1 MDAWLFPGQGSQARG
16 MGADVLARYPDLV
29 RRADEL
35 LGYSVRELCE
45 RDPDRRLRDT
55 RYAQPALFVVHALT
69 YLARVDDGGAPD
81 VVAGHSLG
89 EYGALFAAGCFD
101 FDTGL
106 RLVHERGR
114 LMGEVTG
121 GGMMAIIGLP
131 MEQLAA
137 ELAEDALRV
146 LDVANHNEPAQVVIS
161 GPQPALR
168 VAADRL
174 AGRAGVRCVPLN
186 VSAPF
191 HSRYMADAAARFAR
205 VLTGVTFRE
214 PRLPVISNVTAR
226 PYPPGAVADLLGRQI
241 RSAVRWWDTVR
252 WLREHGVTGVAE
264 LGPGTVLSRIWRTA
278 ETVPAAAPAAGL
290 PARVATAPAP
300 SAPAPSA
307 SPAPASPAAVAGPPA
322 VPRPVRAE
330 LLGSAA
336 FRRAYGVRYAYLSG
350 SMYQGIGS
358 VDLVLRMGRAG
369 LLGFFGAGGLTLD
382 EIDDALGVLGRELG
396 RGGPYGA
403 NLLHAVDDPDH
414 EAAVAALYVR
424 HGVRFVEAAGYTG
437 ITAPLV
443 HARFAGAHRDAHG
456 RPVAV
461 RNVLAKVS
469 RPEVAEKF
477 LRPPEESLLRRLVDD
492 GRLTTAEA
500 DVARELPVSA
510 DVCVES
516 DSGGHTDAG
525 VALTL
530 LPTMSRLRDRVVA
543 EYRYPERPRIGAAGG
558 LGAPEAVAAAFTLG
572 AEFVVTGSVN
582 QCSPQAGTSPA
593 VKDILATLD
602 VQDTTYA
609 PAGDMFELGAR
620 VQVVRK
626 GTLFPARANRLYQ
639 LYRQHESLGDI
650 DARTRR
656 TIEDTYFRRSFD
668 EVWDGTRRYLQR
680 RHPEQIPRANRQEK
694 HRMALVFRWYFVHS
708 SRMALRGVLD
718 ERVNF
723 QIHTGPAIGA
733 FNRFV
738 DGTDLADWRDRH
750 VDVIAERLMEGAAAL
765 LGTRYHQF
773 TEGATG

>member
-16 MGADVLARYPDLV
+16 MGLEVLTRFPDHVRQADDV
-29 RRADEL
+29 
-35 LGYSVRELCE
+35 LGYSVRDLCE
-45 RDPDRRLRDT
+45 RDPDRKLRDT

-69 YLARVDDGGAPD
+69 HLARVADGAAPAAA
-81 VVAGHSLG
+81 AGHSLG

-101 FDTGL
+101 FGTGV
-106 RLVHERGR
+106 RLVRERGR
-114 LMGEVTG
+114 LMGAVTG
-121 GGMMAIIGLP
+121 GGMLAVLGLSV
-131 MEQLAA
+131 EQVRT
-137 ELAEDALRV
+137 ELDGGSLRD
-146 LDVANHNEPAQVVIS
+146 LDVANHNEPAQVVLS
-161 GPQPALR
+161 GPATALAA
-168 VAADRL
+168 VAERL

-191 HSRYMADAAARFAR
+191 HSRYMTDAAQRFAR
-205 VLTGVTFRE
+205 VLGDVTFAD
-214 PRLPVISNVTAR
+214 PRFPVVSNVTAL
-226 PYPPGAVADLLGRQI
+226 PYPPGGVAGLLTRQI
-241 RSAVRWWDTVR
+241 TSPVRWWDTMR
-252 WLREHGVTGVAE
+252 WLREHGVTGAAE
-264 LGPGTVLSRIWRTA
+264 LGPGTVLTRIWRTA
-278 ETVPAAAPAAGL
+278 GAIPVTGTLPGGET
-290 PARVATAPAP
+290 
-300 SAPAPSA
+300 
-307 SPAPASPAAVAGPPA
+307 PAAVDGPPA
-322 VPRPVRAE
+322 APRAVRAE

-336 FRRAYGVRYAYLSG
+336 FRRDYNIRYAYLSG

-369 LLGFFGAGGLTLD
+369 LLGFFGAGGLTLP
-382 EIDDALGVLGRELG
+382 EIDEALGVLGRELG
-396 RGGPYGA
+396 PGGAYGA
-403 NLLHAVDDPDH
+403 NLLHTVDDPGH

-424 HGVRFVEAAGYTG
+424 HGVRFVEAAGYTA

-443 HARFAGAHRDAHG
+443 HLRFAGAHRDARG

-461 RNVLAKVS
+461 RRLLAKAS

-477 LRPPEESLLRRLVDD
+477 LRPPEEALLRRLVDD
-492 GRLTTAEA
+492 GRLTSAEA
-500 DVARELPVSA
+500 AVARELPVSA

-530 LPTMSRLRDRVVA
+530 LPTMIRLRDRVA
-543 EYRYPERPRIGAAGG
+543 ADHGYPDRPRIGAAGG
-558 LGAPEAVAAAFTLG
+558 LGSPEAVAAAFTLG

-639 LYRQHESLGDI
+639 VYRQFESLDEI
-650 DARTRR
+650 DDRTRR
-656 TIEDTYFRRSFD
+656 TIQETYFRRSFD
-668 EVWDGTRRYLQR
+668 EVWDETRGHLER
-680 RHPEQIPRANRQEK
+680 RRPEQIPRAGRRTK

-723 QIHTGPAIGA
+723 QIHSGPAIGA
-733 FNRFV
+733 FNRFA
-738 DGTDLADWRDRH
+738 DGTDLADWHDRH
-750 VDVIAERLMEGAAAL
+750 VDVIAERLMQGAAAL
-765 LGTRYHQF
+765 LDARYHQF
-773 TEGATG
+773 TEGVTP

>member
-16 MGADVLARYPDLV
+16 MGADVLTRFPDLV

-45 RDPDRRLRDT
+45 RDPDRRLRNT
-55 RYAQPALFVVHALT
+55 QYAQPALFVVHALT

-114 LMGEVTG
+114 LMGAVTG
-121 GGMMAIIGLP
+121 GGMMAVIGLP
-131 MEQLAA
+131 VEQLVA

-146 LDVANHNEPAQVVIS
+146 LDVANHNEPTQVVIS
-161 GPQPALR
+161 GPQQALR

-191 HSRYMADAAARFAR
+191 HSRYMADAAARFTR
-205 VLTGVTFRE
+205 VLAGVTFRE

-241 RSAVRWWDTVR
+241 SSAVRWWDTVR
-252 WLREHGVTGVAE
+252 WLREHGITDVAE
-264 LGPGTVLSRIWRTA
+264 LGPGTVLTRIWRNS
-278 ETVPAAAPAAGL
+278 ETIPAAPAAAVPA
-290 PARVATAPAP
+290 PARVPAP
-300 SAPAPSA
+300 
-307 SPAPASPAAVAGPPA
+307 PAAVAGSPA
-322 VPRPVRAE
+322 VPRAVRAE

-414 EAAVAALYVR
+414 EAVVAALYVR

-443 HARFAGAHRDAHG
+443 HVRFAGAHRDAHG

-461 RNVLAKVS
+461 RSVLAKVS

-492 GRLTTAEA
+492 GRLTAAEA
-500 DVARELPVSA
+500 GVARELPVSA

-543 EYRYPERPRIGAAGG
+543 EYSYPERPRIGAAGG

-639 LYRQHESLGDI
+639 LYRQHDSLGDI

-656 TIEDTYFRRSFD
+656 TIQDTYFRRSFD
-668 EVWDGTRRYLQR
+668 EVWDETRRYLQR
-680 RHPEQIPRANRQEK
+680 RHPEQIPRAQRQEK

-765 LGTRYHQF
+765 LGARYHQF
-773 TEGATG
+773 TEGATR